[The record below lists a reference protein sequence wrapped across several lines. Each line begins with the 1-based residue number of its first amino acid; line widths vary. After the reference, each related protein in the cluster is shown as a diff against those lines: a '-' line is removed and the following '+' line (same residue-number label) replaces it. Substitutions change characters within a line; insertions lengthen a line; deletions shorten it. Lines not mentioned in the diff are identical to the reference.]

1 MHCQERI
8 GIRSELTTVAK
19 GLRAISREL
28 SSSHLEDIAY
38 DKLRD
43 AGKLFGLP
51 WACAFRDVF
60 NLDNEESIAGA
71 DAVGLPAEFFER
83 VRKRRFSLKSN
94 PRAWS
99 QCMPFAT
106 GLPVDSRRSPLDKDE
121 KSINRQ
127 LMELGVESL
136 LVIPLH
142 KPMGTVG
149 FIGWGGSVDCGVLS
163 LVADQLSP
171 ELLDFGYRFM
181 THMDSVD
188 AKGPSDVSL
197 PHLTLQELKCLKLVA
212 NGLTF
217 AEVSEQVGISTTTVR
232 YHIDNCRA
240 KFDAASV
247 THCVALAVQFGLLG
261 IVGRG
266 EDPVNE

>member
-1 MHCQERI
+1 MKNQERI
-8 GIRSELTTVAK
+8 GAGFGLTTIAK
-19 GLRAISREL
+19 DLREISREL
-28 SSSHLEDIAY
+28 SCSHLDDIAY
-38 DKLRD
+38 DKLRE

-60 NLDNEESIAGA
+60 NLDSEESIAGA
-71 DAVGLPAEFFER
+71 EAVGLPAEFFER
-83 VRKRRFSLKSN
+83 VRKKRFSLKSN

-106 GLPVDSRRSPLDKDE
+106 SLSVDSRRSPIDKDE

-127 LMELGVESL
+127 LMELGVDSL

-149 FIGWGGSVDCGVLS
+149 FVGWGGSVDLGVLS

-171 ELLDFGYRFM
+171 ELLDFGFRFM
-181 THMDSVD
+181 THMESVE
-188 AKGPSDVSL
+188 ARGPSDVSL
-197 PHLTLQELKCLKLVA
+197 PHLTLQELKCLKLIA

-217 AEVSEQVGISTTTVR
+217 AEVSEKVGISITTVR
-232 YHIDNCRA
+232 FHIDNCRA
-240 KFDAASV
+240 KFDAASA

-266 EDPVNE
+266 EDPVKE